1 MNISSLGN
9 IPNITNQITTGVP
22 QAGFRC
28 DPSAAARSAGKSVAP
43 GTDISGI
50 GTLKSI
56 DEAARQGYREDFSI
70 RDAAESLWRKE
81 TQTFNLKDLD
91 DPEKSKEF
99 LENWRMQARW
109 DLGIQGGPT
118 KDEVI
123 SAYID
128 TLRQNGL
135 DGTVDWNGLAHEL
148 KSFQAT
154 SPEELEDGLNY
165 MASRYVAALDKLERN
180 YSGEELAAQ
189 RAKLE
194 EVYQA
199 GKSGMID
206 GYTRL
211 LQDNLGISDSDAQAV
226 RDSFSSILTEKENA
240 YRGALKQVNEAVEQT
255 GPDSVWL
262 KNHDAYIAS
271 QLRAADKA
279 GQSEARYSVQDLA
292 AAGQIA
298 QSYRTEIFDASF
310 CGRNEAT
317 LALGLSLAD
326 MKAETMISKGLVS
339 ENMAALLRNSRA
351 QGHENALTALDQ
363 ALAQRESHLAP
374 GEPKGTFAPVDRSV
388 FQGIYDA
395 TLNAFRQNGGDG
407 AGAIRAGASYGQSIT
422 AQATARNPQALRWG
436 INMESYWKNFY
447 TAPDAKEVSPLEK
460 SVNRLMEQI
469 GKPSS
474 LGSSA
479 YQKYADSWR
488 DFLAA
493 IGGGGLNIKA

>member
-1 MNISSLGN
+1 MNIGN
-9 IPNITNQITTGVP
+9 FPIISNNISNRITTGAP
-22 QAGFRC
+22 HAGFQS
-28 DPSAAARSAGKSVAP
+28 DSDAVWMKDGVVQGSAQLLNPDFS
-43 GTDISGI
+43 
-50 GTLKSI
+50 
-56 DEAARQGYREDFSI
+56 ARQGYREDYSI
-70 RDAAESLWRKE
+70 RDAAEYLWRQE

-109 DLGIQGGPT
+109 DLGIQDGGPT

-123 SAYID
+123 SAYIQD
-128 TLRQNGL
+128 LRQNGL
-135 DGTVDWNGLAHEL
+135 DGSVDWTGLTREL
-148 KSFQAT
+148 EAFKT
-154 SPEELEDGLNY
+154 TTPEELEDGLDY
-165 MASRYVAALDKLERN
+165 LASRYVAARDKLERN
-180 YSGEELAAQ
+180 YTGEELTAQ
-189 RAKLE
+189 LAKLE

-206 GYTRL
+206 GYTQA
-211 LQDNLGISDSDAQAV
+211 LQDNLGLSDSDAQAV
-226 RDSFSSILTEKENA
+226 RDSFSTILAEKEET
-240 YRGALKQVNEAVEQT
+240 YRGALKQVHEAVEQT

-436 INMESYWKNFY
+436 ISMESYWKNFY

-493 IGGGGLNIKA
+493 IGGGGVNIRA

>member
-9 IPNITNQITTGVP
+9 IPNIPNQITTGAP

-28 DPSAAARSAGKSVAP
+28 DPSAAARSAGKTVAP
-43 GTDISGI
+43 GTNISGI

-135 DGTVDWNGLAHEL
+135 DGAVDWNGLAHEL

-180 YSGEELAAQ
+180 YSGEELTAQ

-194 EVYQA
+194 EVYQT
-199 GKSGMID
+199 GKSEMID

-240 YRGALKQVNEAVEQT
+240 YRGALKQVNEAMEQT

-271 QLRAADKA
+271 QLRAAGKA
-279 GQSEARYSVQDLA
+279 GESTARYSVQDLT

-298 QSYRTEIFDASF
+298 QDYRAEIDGASS
-310 CGRNEAT
+310 CGRNEVT
-317 LALGLSLAD
+317 LGLNLSMAD

-339 ENMAALLRNSRA
+339 DSMAALLRSSRT
-351 QGHENALTALDQ
+351 QGHGNALAALDQ
-363 ALAQRESHLAP
+363 ALSTRESSRAS
-374 GEPKGTFAPVDRSV
+374 GEPKGTYAPVDSTV
-388 FQGIYDA
+388 FRGIYDA
-395 TLNAFRQNGGDG
+395 VMSAYRQNGGD
-407 AGAIRAGASYGQSIT
+407 AAKAIQAGASAGEKLT
-422 AQATARNPQALRWG
+422 AQAAARAPKAARWG
-436 INMESYWKNFY
+436 VSMKHYLQEFY
-447 TAPDAKEVSPLEK
+447 KAPEEQEVTL
-460 SVNRLMEQI
+460 LGLQI
-469 GKPSS
+469 KYLTNQKPRTST
-474 LGSSA
+474 
-479 YQKYADSWR
+479 YQKYVNSWQ
-488 DFLAA
+488 DFLTS
-493 IGGGGLNIKA
+493 IGGGVNIRV